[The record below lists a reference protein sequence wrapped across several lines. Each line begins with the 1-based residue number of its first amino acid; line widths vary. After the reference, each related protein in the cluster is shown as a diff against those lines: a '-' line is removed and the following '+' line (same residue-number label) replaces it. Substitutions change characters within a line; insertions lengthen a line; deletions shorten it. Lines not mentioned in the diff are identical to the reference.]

1 MVGRQLYYLVKS
13 EHGWL
18 GGVGFSSS
26 ALHLEARD
34 RWIGWDWDKRRASLH
49 HVVNMSRFLIR
60 PGVSCKNL
68 ASRALGMASESFL
81 EILRHGM
88 VIVHSFWRALWIPAI
103 IGGTCY
109 RAANW
114 QYIGRT
120 KGRGRQDVF
129 RKSEESRKDIYV
141 YPLEEDFRR
150 KMGLPEGSGLG
161 AIDISAGI
169 DGSYWAENEFGGAPL
184 GDERLSQRLVEIA
197 ADKAEQPLAHIVE
210 LPKETG
216 QKSKPIIGLST
227 NR

>member
-1 MVGRQLYYLVKS
+1 M
-13 EHGWL
+13 
-18 GGVGFSSS
+18 
-26 ALHLEARD
+26 
-34 RWIGWDWDKRRASLH
+34 
-49 HVVNMSRFLIR
+49 
-60 PGVSCKNL
+60 
-68 ASRALGMASESFL
+68 
-81 EILRHGM
+81 
-88 VIVHSFWRALWIPAI
+88 
-103 IGGTCY
+103 
-109 RAANW
+109 
-114 QYIGRT
+114 
-120 KGRGRQDVF
+120 
-129 RKSEESRKDIYV
+129 

-197 ADKAEQPLAHIVE
+197 ADKAEQPPAHIVE